1 MENKIRGFEVVK
13 DDMRKTQC
21 EIKLPT
27 RATAHSAGYD
37 FYLPCDVTIPP
48 RCSSGIISTDVKAYM
63 QEGEVLLLYV
73 RSSIGIKKG
82 LVLSNGTGVID
93 KDYYSNPDNDGN
105 IGISLRNE
113 TDETVVLSKG
123 ERIMQGVFVNY
134 LVADDDKATG
144 ERNGGFGS
152 SGSK

>member
-1 MENKIRGFEVVK
+1 MMKLRGFEVVK
-13 DDMRKTQC
+13 DEMRKTKG

-37 FYLPCDVTIPP
+37 FYLPCNVCIEPH
-48 RCSSGIISTDVKAYM
+48 SSTGIIPTDIKAYM
-63 QEGEVLLLYV
+63 QEGEVLMLYV

-82 LVLSNGTGVID
+82 LVLSNGTGVVD
-93 KDYYSNPDNDGN
+93 KDYFSNPDNDGN

-113 TDETVVLSKG
+113 TDETVVLYKG

-134 LVADDDKATG
+134 LVADDDEATG